1 MRGTGGP
8 PAAGSSL
15 AEFACGLPAVRRRAA
30 AAGAAFAAKPAR
42 RTAQGRRTF
51 PLRLLHLVWQSHPRA
66 AVSLIVWV
74 RGGRNGGVA
83 ESPDSDR
90 DELWCCVQNHTV
102 EPQRWQKRKSS
113 TASAPPIR
121 RQTGLTLHPTPR
133 PRPAAGVPAG
143 VATVTDRHAERLSRL
158 QREAARGE
166 HVAVFVS
173 ADWLRP
179 GEVSSYTHP
188 SEPAARATLGGAAG
202 AARVIRGRC
211 MVMRAQDVW
220 HIVM

>member
-1 MRGTGGP
+1 M
-8 PAAGSSL
+8 
-15 AEFACGLPAVRRRAA
+15 
-30 AAGAAFAAKPAR
+30 
-42 RTAQGRRTF
+42 
-51 PLRLLHLVWQSHPRA
+51 
-66 AVSLIVWV
+66 
-74 RGGRNGGVA
+74 
-83 ESPDSDR
+83 
-90 DELWCCVQNHTV
+90 
-102 EPQRWQKRKSS
+102 
-113 TASAPPIR
+113 
-121 RQTGLTLHPTPR
+121 
-133 PRPAAGVPAG
+133 
-143 VATVTDRHAERLSRL
+143 TDRHAERLSRL